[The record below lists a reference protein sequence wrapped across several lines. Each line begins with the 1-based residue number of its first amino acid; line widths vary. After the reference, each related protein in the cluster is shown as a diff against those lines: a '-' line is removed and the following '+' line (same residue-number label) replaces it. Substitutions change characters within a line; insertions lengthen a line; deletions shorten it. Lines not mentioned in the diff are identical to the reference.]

1 MSNTIDAILNVIKP
15 YYSIIMIVIIAIIFI
30 AAGFYGYKRYGKPI
44 LAEDE
49 TKDVANANRRNTV
62 ADLYFF
68 HVKWCPHCR
77 TALPIWQAFA
87 KDYDKREVNGVTVKC
102 HDIDCKDFKH
112 NEIKINSFPKELN
125 EIILKCL
132 RVNKMEQELIQ
143 KAIKECKDYITE
155 NFDTTIDEIKFDKN
169 K

>member
-1 MSNTIDAILNVIKP
+1 MSNIVDAILNVIKP

-30 AAGFYGYKRYGKPI
+30 AAGFYGYKKYGKPI

-49 TKDVANANRRNTV
+49 TKDVANANRRNKV

-87 KDYDKREVNGVTVKC
+87 KDYDRREVNGVTVKC
-102 HDIDCKDFKH
+102 HNIDCTDDSDP
-112 NEIKINSFPKELN
+112 KISALVNDNNIESYPTVKL
-125 EIILKCL
+125 ILGDGT
-132 RVNKMEQELIQ
+132 VVE
-143 KAIKECKDYITE
+143 
-155 NFDTTIDEIKFDKN
+155 FDAKIERSSLVEFLETVLTDK
-169 K
+169 